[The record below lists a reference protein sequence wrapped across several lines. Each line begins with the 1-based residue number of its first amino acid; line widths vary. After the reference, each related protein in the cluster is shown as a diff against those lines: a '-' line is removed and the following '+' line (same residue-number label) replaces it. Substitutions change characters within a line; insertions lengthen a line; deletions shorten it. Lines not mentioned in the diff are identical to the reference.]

1 MNTAVKCDVVAL
13 HAAKTFQV
21 ASPTDA
27 ILVTLTVASYGNFIS
42 SSWILFFSLHAMF
55 AFACLPHLNIRV

>member
-27 ILVTLTVASYGNFIS
+27 ILVTLTVASYGNFI
-42 SSWILFFSLHAMF
+42 
-55 AFACLPHLNIRV
+55 